1 MQSMLATLRSTCMNA
16 LLDTNRNR
24 HPYTNIT
31 ALHLN
36 KHNATMPACLLEQ
49 FDMLAKCNSK
59 IDCLIKDMLLP
70 TTVAVATKGVLHD
83 VHSVASHTLRK
94 LGIGVLLMHDQF
106 PE

>member
-1 MQSMLATLRSTCMNA
+1 MLATLRSTCMNA

-49 FDMLAKCNSK
+49 FDMLAKGNSK
-59 IDCLIKDMLLP
+59 IDCLIKDMLLT
-70 TTVAVATKGVLHD
+70 TTVAVARKVSFMMYT
-83 VHSVASHTLRK
+83 VASHTLRK